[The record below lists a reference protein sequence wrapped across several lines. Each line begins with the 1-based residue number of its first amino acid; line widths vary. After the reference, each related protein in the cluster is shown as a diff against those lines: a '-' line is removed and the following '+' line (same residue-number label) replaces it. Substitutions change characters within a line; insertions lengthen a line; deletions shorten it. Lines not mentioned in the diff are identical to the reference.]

1 MRLVSSVLYGA
12 QINKEVS
19 SYKYMHSVRD
29 CLFVDDHSCLC
40 KSASDLELRL
50 PC

>member
-1 MRLVSSVLYGA
+1 MRLVSSVLHGA
-12 QINKEVS
+12 EIKKEMS

-40 KSASDLELRL
+40 TSASDFKLHI